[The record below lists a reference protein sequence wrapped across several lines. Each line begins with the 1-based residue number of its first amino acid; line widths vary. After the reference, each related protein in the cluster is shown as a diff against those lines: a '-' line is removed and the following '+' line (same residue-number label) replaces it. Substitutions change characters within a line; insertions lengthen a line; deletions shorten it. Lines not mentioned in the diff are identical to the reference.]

1 MTPCQWWTASPQ
13 GEIVFDCNVLSD
25 AVCNNSQRGDWAREV
40 IAWAG
45 REAHEVLVSAM
56 AHGEILAVLR
66 KLELQQIADSRK
78 VFPKGPGDFAAVDS
92 QTIRSLCEEIWN
104 IETTAV
110 TLSAELRDRCLELRR
125 NIVPY
130 DAWYVAIADHY
141 DAPLFTTD
149 EKLVNAIG
157 HTNSTVTAY
166 SFRTDMERRNSEQGR
181 SRIE

>member
-1 MTPCQWWTASPQ
+1 MNPRQWWTASPQ

-25 AVCNNSQRGDWAREV
+25 AVCNNSQRGNWAREV
-40 IAWAG
+40 IAWTG
-45 REAHEVLVSAM
+45 REEHKVLVAAM

-78 VFPKGPGDFAAVDS
+78 MHPEGPGDFTDVDA
-92 QTIRSLCEEIWN
+92 QTIRALCEEIWN
-104 IETTAV
+104 IETTAIP
-110 TLSAELRDRCLELRR
+110 LSADLRDRCLELRQ

-130 DAWYVAIADHY
+130 DAWYVAIAERY

-149 EKLVNAIG
+149 EKLVNALG

-166 SFRTDMERRNSEQGR
+166 SFRTDTERRNREQDR
-181 SRIE
+181 SRVE

>member
-1 MTPCQWWTASPQ
+1 MNPCRWWAASPQ

-40 IAWAG
+40 IAWTG
-45 REAHEVLVSAM
+45 REEHEVLVAAM

-66 KLELQQIADSRK
+66 KLEFQQITDSRK
-78 VFPKGPGDFAAVDS
+78 RFPKGPGDFTAVDA

-104 IETTAV
+104 IETTAIP
-110 TLSAELRDRCLELRR
+110 LSPDLRDRCLELRQ
-125 NIVPY
+125 NIAPY
-130 DAWYVAIADHY
+130 DAWYVAIAEHY

-149 EKLVNAIG
+149 EKLVNALG
-157 HTNSTVTAY
+157 HTNSTCTAY
-166 SFRTDMERRNSEQGR
+166 SFRTDTERWNREQGR

>member
-1 MTPCQWWTASPQ
+1 
-13 GEIVFDCNVLSD
+13 
-25 AVCNNSQRGDWAREV
+25 
-40 IAWAG
+40 
-45 REAHEVLVSAM
+45 M

-78 VFPKGPGDFAAVDS
+78 VFPKGPGDFTAVDA

-130 DAWYVAIADHY
+130 DAWYVAIAEHY

-157 HTNSTVTAY
+157 HTNSMCTAY
-166 SFRTDMERRNSEQGR
+166 SFRTDTERRNRQQGR